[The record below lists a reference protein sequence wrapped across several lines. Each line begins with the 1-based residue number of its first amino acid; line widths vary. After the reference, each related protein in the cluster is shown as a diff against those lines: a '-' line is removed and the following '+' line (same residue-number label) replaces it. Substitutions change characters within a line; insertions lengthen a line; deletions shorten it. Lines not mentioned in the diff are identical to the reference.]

1 MTTTQQISPNPAL
14 DFAQSILDVTNN
26 GLELIEILRDIA
38 EDEEKSN
45 TNDRITAADTLMDR
59 VFGKR
64 PKQLYPNPDPAPS
77 TESKPDPES
86 AESDNHANHS
96 SDISRSGPESPRLVT
111 QISDSLN
118 DTLGPAPTAPQPTRH
133 SGEGRNPEVRSGVAH
148 PNSIHFIIQQ
158 HILDI
163 TNNGQTLR
171 DTLLKIART
180 EDDPKV
186 TSYHRRRATGIL
198 IDRALGANPNALRN
212 AVCPDSSSQFEPSPI
227 VEEEHIDDKVW
238 EEIIAEINQL
248 EADGVITPDPN
259 APKIERSAYMKWTDE
274 EIAPY
279 AEEAAARF
287 DAKIALRVERQKA
300 WPAIEERRRKK
311 IEQIYPSHSEDD
323 GEQPDT

>member
-1 MTTTQQISPNPAL
+1 MTTQQISPNPAL

-59 VFGKR
+59 AFGKR
-64 PKQLYPNPDPAPS
+64 PKQLYPSPGPAPS
-77 TESKPDPES
+77 TESEPDPAS

-118 DTLGPAPTAPQPTRH
+118 DTLGPPPSAQNPL
-133 SGEGRNPEVRSGVAH
+133 SLEGEGWGEGEKNTLDPS
-148 PNSIHFIIQQ
+148 SIHFIIQQ

-186 TSYHRRRATGIL
+186 TSYHRRRAAGIL
-198 IDRALGANPNALRN
+198 IDRALGTSPNA
-212 AVCPDSSSQFEPSPI
+212 VFSGSSSQFEPGPTLDEFEDPRSDEERWDSI
-227 VEEEHIDDKVW
+227 KATLDRLEEEGI
-238 EEIIAEINQL
+238 
-248 EADGVITPDPN
+248 ITPDPN
-259 APKIERSAYMKWTDE
+259 YVPRDDLGFSRIPPEWAAQNPDIVK
-274 EIAPY
+274 
-279 AEEAAARF
+279 EEAAKFWAEI
-287 DAKIALRVERQKA
+287 DLTIERQKA

-311 IEQIYPSHSEDD
+311 LEQIYPSHSEED
-323 GEQPDT
+323 GDPPDT